1 MGWWDEGI
9 MGGDTPLDFKGNF
22 EDKFG
27 STDPEFNEWREED
40 GKPTIPFVK
49 PDPQEVLT
57 FINDFDWRW
66 GRDDEPILKQVTGF
80 LLMERGAPMNDELRA
95 LIIQGIDEEI
105 SEGAPTW
112 NSPETRI
119 ARLQEFRKAVESY
132 PAAGANVEMPE
143 SPGLLSKLAEHLS
156 R

>member
-22 EDKFG
+22 EDTFG
-27 STDPEFNEWREED
+27 STDPEYNQYLIED
-40 GKPTIPFVK
+40 GKPPIPFVK
-49 PDPQEVLT
+49 PEPQAVVT
-57 FINDFDWRW
+57 FINENSQRW
-66 GRDDEPILKQVTGF
+66 GDDEILRQVAGF
-80 LLMERGAPMNDELRA
+80 LVMERGAPMNDELRGMI
-95 LIIQGIDEEI
+95 LDGIDQEI
-105 SEGAPTW
+105 NEGATSW

-119 ARLQEFRKAVESY
+119 ARLQEFRKAVVAY
-132 PAAGANVEMPE
+132 PDSGADVSMPE